1 MLPCSWYPSI
11 AVRSTSLRTEDI
23 KADLLRR
30 ADGIL
35 SAPDAARMLGTDVV
49 TLQELAAE
57 SAVLALP
64 LPSGTAYPACQFA
77 IGGMVAGLSE
87 ALRSMPI
94 RSPWMRL
101 EWLVSPNP
109 ALGDASPIEALRR
122 GNVTEV
128 IALARSYGAE

>member
-1 MLPCSWYPSI
+1 M
-11 AVRSTSLRTEDI
+11 RTEDI

-35 SAPDAARMLGTDVV
+35 SASEAARMLGTDVL

-64 LPSGTAYPACQFA
+64 LPSGTAYPACQFE
-77 IGGMVAGLSE
+77 IGGMITGLSE

-94 RSPWMRL
+94 LSPWMRL
-101 EWLVSPNP
+101 EWLVSPDP

-122 GNVTEV
+122 GNLTEV
-128 IALARSYGAE
+128 IALAGSHGAE

>member
-1 MLPCSWYPSI
+1 MVSLPSS
-11 AVRSTSLRTEDI
+11 ARSTSLRTEDI

-30 ADGIL
+30 AGGTL

-57 SAVLALP
+57 GAVIALP
-64 LPSGTAYPACQFA
+64 LPGGTAYPACQLE
-77 IGGMVAGLSE
+77 IGGVVSGLSD
-87 ALRSMPI
+87 ALRCMPI

-101 EWLVSPNP
+101 EWLLTPDLV
-109 ALGDASPIEALRR
+109 LGGASPIEALRR

-128 IALARSYGAE
+128 IQVARSHGAE